1 MVPVE
6 GAQWTIS
13 NLAGFL
19 PENEPARKNQTFF
32 SNMQR
37 QSCSGLTSLSVIQAP
52 FQDQKRPKA
61 KLWSYLLIRSIAC
74 C

>member
-37 QSCSGLTSLSVIQAP
+37 
-52 FQDQKRPKA
+52 
-61 KLWSYLLIRSIAC
+61 
-74 C
+74 